1 MSAVSELL
9 LLIDRLEELHIE
21 VQRMISSP
29 HLATTLLFDVLQRW
43 SQYLSRCVLALAL
56 EVEEAPGASV
66 PFSFRKI
73 LVDTEGGRYIGQ
85 ILPS

>member
-29 HLATTLLFDVLQRW
+29 HLATTLLFDVLQR
-43 SQYLSRCVLALAL
+43 
-56 EVEEAPGASV
+56 
-66 PFSFRKI
+66 
-73 LVDTEGGRYIGQ
+73 
-85 ILPS
+85 